1 MAIQFLR
8 ESPAHCVYTIGA
20 HSYGVDGSP
29 HIFTWAETATL
40 TIGAFCSFAQ
50 GVKILLAAEHRTDW
64 ITTYPMPFI
73 LPDLADTRE
82 GVGTKGDVVIGND
95 VWVGM
100 DAMILSGVTV
110 GDGAVIGA
118 GAVVT
123 KDVEPYAIVAGNPA
137 RLIRHRFAPEVC
149 MALCQSAWWDWPIEK
164 IKTAQPLLCSSDVCS
179 FLEQSKANAESV

>member
-1 MAIQFLR
+1 M
-8 ESPAHCVYTIGA
+8 
-20 HSYGVDGSP
+20 DGSP
-29 HIFTWAETATL
+29 HIHTWAETSTL

-50 GVKILLAAEHRTDW
+50 GSKILLAAEHRTDW
-64 ITTYPMPFI
+64 ITTYPMPF
-73 LPDLADTRE
+73 LVPGLDSKE

-100 DAMILSGVTV
+100 DAMILSGVTI

-149 MALCQSAWWDWPIEK
+149 KALQHSAWWDWPLEK
-164 IKTAQPLLCSSDVCS
+164 IKAAQPFLCSPDVRS
-179 FLEQSKANAESV
+179 FLEL